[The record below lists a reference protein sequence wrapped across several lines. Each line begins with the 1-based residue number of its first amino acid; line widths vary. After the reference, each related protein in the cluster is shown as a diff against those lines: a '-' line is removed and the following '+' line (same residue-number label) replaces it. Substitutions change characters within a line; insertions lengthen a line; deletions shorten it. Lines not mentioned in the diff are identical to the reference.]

1 MKTKFSQLALFALL
15 FLACSSAAQEK
26 TAPGKK
32 PKKKEEHRTVAQ
44 VLDRTVTNLERDF
57 VPAAEAMPE
66 DKYGFAPT
74 EGEFKGVRT
83 FGQQIKHVAA
93 VNYELAAALL
103 QEKPPTDVAD
113 EAGPASIKSK
123 ADILK
128 YLHDSFVYVHK
139 AIETINEKNLVETV
153 KSPFGEGSVTRL
165 GLATSVCWHG
175 FDHYG
180 QMVEYLRMNG
190 IVPPASR

>member
-1 MKTKFSQLALFALL
+1 MKKRFGCLAFCVLALA
-15 FLACSSAAQEK
+15 AMGAAQDNKSKDE
-26 TAPGKK
+26 
-32 PKKKEEHRTVAQ
+32 R
-44 VLDRTVTNLERDF
+44 RTVTEVLDHTVLNVEHEF

-66 DKYGFAPT
+66 DKFGFAPAN
-74 EGEFKGVRT
+74 GEFKGVRT

-93 VNYELAAALL
+93 VNYELGAAILE
-103 QEKPPTDVAD
+103 EKPPVDIGD
-113 EAGPASIKSK
+113 ESGPASITTK

-128 YLHDSFVYVHK
+128 YLNDSFAYVHK
-139 AIETINEKNLVETV
+139 AVRTINDKNLVETV
-153 KSPFGEGSVTRL
+153 KSPFGEGRVSRL
-165 GLATSVCWHG
+165 GLATSVAAHG